1 MSPMRGTAA
10 MIEDVPM
17 RRASI
22 ALVFLLTACASM
34 QPSIS
39 EPVLADRLFCG
50 LSIPGGGEVSEAE
63 WRAFVAEEVTPRFPD
78 GLTLWRAEGQWRGAD
93 GVIAREPV
101 LIIEIVHEHDLRIDR
116 KIVEIGEA
124 FKKRFRQESVLRV
137 TMPAR
142 MEFID

>member
-1 MSPMRGTAA
+1 

-22 ALVFLLTACASM
+22 VLALLLTSCATV
-34 QPSIS
+34 QPRVSDA
-39 EPVLADRLFCG
+39 VLADRLFCG
-50 LSIPGGGEVSEAE
+50 LSIPGGGEVTETE

-78 GLTLWRAEGQWRGAD
+78 GLTMWRAEGQWRGAD
-93 GVIAREPV
+93 GVIVREPV
-101 LIIEIVHEHDLRIDR
+101 LVIEILHQHDIRIDR
-116 KIVEIGEA
+116 KILEIAEA
-124 FKKRFRQESVLRV
+124 YRTRFRQEAVMRV

>member
-1 MSPMRGTAA
+1 

-22 ALVFLLTACASM
+22 VLALLLSACATV
-34 QPSIS
+34 QPRVS
-39 EPVLADRLFCG
+39 EAVLADRLFCG
-50 LSIPGGGEVSEAE
+50 LTIPGGGEIAEAE

-78 GLTLWRAEGQWRGAD
+78 GLTIWRAEGQWRGAD
-93 GVIAREPV
+93 GVIVREPT
-101 LIIEIVHEHDLRIDR
+101 LIIEILHAYDLRIDR
-116 KIVEIGEA
+116 KIVEIAEA
-124 FKKRFRQESVLRV
+124 YRQRFRQESVLRV

>member
-1 MSPMRGTAA
+1 

-22 ALVFLLTACASM
+22 VLAFLLTACATV
-34 QPSIS
+34 QPSVS
-39 EPVLADRLFCG
+39 EAVLADRLFLG
-50 LSIPGGGEVSEAE
+50 LTIPGGGEVTEPE

-78 GLTLWRAEGQWRGAD
+78 GLTMWRGEGQWRGAE
-93 GVIAREPV
+93 GIIREPTLV
-101 LIIEIVHEHDLRIDR
+101 IEILHRYDVRIDKEIIEIA
-116 KIVEIGEA
+116 EA
-124 FKKRFRQESVLRV
+124 YKKRFRQEAVMRV

>member
-1 MSPMRGTAA
+1 

-22 ALVFLLTACASM
+22 VLALLLSACATV
-34 QPSIS
+34 QPTVS
-39 EPVLADRLFCG
+39 EAVLADRLFCG
-50 LSIPGGGEVSEAE
+50 LTIPGGGEIAEAE

-78 GLTLWRAEGQWRGAD
+78 GLTIWRAEGQWRGGD
-93 GVIAREPV
+93 GVIVREPSLV
-101 LIIEIVHEHDLRIDR
+101 IEILHRHDVRIDQ
-116 KIVEIGEA
+116 KIVEIAEA
-124 FKKRFRQESVLRV
+124 YRKRFRQESVLRV

>member
-1 MSPMRGTAA
+1 

-22 ALVFLLTACASM
+22 VLALLLSACATV
-34 QPSIS
+34 QPRVS
-39 EPVLADRLFCG
+39 EAVLADRLFCG
-50 LSIPGGGEVSEAE
+50 LTIPGGGEIAEAE

-78 GLTLWRAEGQWRGAD
+78 GLTIWRAEGQWRGAD
-93 GVIAREPV
+93 GVIVREPT
-101 LIIEIVHEHDLRIDR
+101 LIIEILHAYDLRIDR
-116 KIVEIGEA
+116 EIVEIAEA
-124 FKKRFRQESVLRV
+124 YRQRFRQESVLRV